1 MTQVRA
7 MKARTFESMIG
18 RAGALIVGGLLV
30 QLATCFWVDAL
41 AFVLFLGVGGALT
54 GAGVLIFLNWLV
66 VSRGSGPSPS

>member
-41 AFVLFLGVGGALT
+41 AFVLFLAVGGALT
-54 GAGVLIFLNWLV
+54 GVGVLIFLNWLIA
-66 VSRGSGPSPS
+66 SRGSGPAPS